1 MTAGEAHVQAAFGLS
16 YETTVALLTFL
27 CLSAAS
33 LGTLLVYDRLPAH
46 HRDDKTLDTVRLVA
60 NIFVML
66 SSLVLGL
73 MVSSASSNF
82 AEVDKAVHAYATEI
96 ILLDRALRG
105 LGPDGDPAR
114 AELLGYVTVIVGSRG
129 VERPALPA
137 ENKSAEA
144 TLRDI
149 GVKLA
154 ALRPSDPEM
163 ISGREQAKAQ
173 VNTLLRSR
181 WGLVDRT
188 EGSVPF
194 PLVVSLVLWLSMTM
208 ASFGYRAPKNAVVMT
223 SFVVASMLLAGAILL
238 ILDMAK
244 PFDGPI
250 QASSE
255 PFIRALAE
263 LKL

>member
-1 MTAGEAHVQAAFGLS
+1 LAYH
-16 YETTVALLTFL
+16 
-27 CLSAAS
+27 
-33 LGTLLVYDRLPAH
+33 RLPAH
-46 HRDDKTLDTVRLVA
+46 HRNDETLHTVRLVA

-82 AEVDKAVHAYATEI
+82 GEVDKAVHAYATEI
-96 ILLDRALRG
+96 ILLDRALRD
-105 LGPDGDPAR
+105 LGTDGDPAR
-114 AELLGYVTVIVGSRG
+114 AELIGYVAMIVGSRG
-129 VERPALPA
+129 VERPALPSESTTA
-137 ENKSAEA
+137 EGK
-144 TLRDI
+144 LRDI
-149 GVKLA
+149 GGKLA
-154 ALRPSDPEM
+154 TLRLKDPEM
-163 ISGREQAKAQ
+163 ISAREQAKAQ

-181 WGLVDRT
+181 WSLLDRT

-208 ASFGYRAPKNAVVMT
+208 ASFGYRAPRNAVVMT
-223 SFVVASMLLAGAILL
+223 SFVVGSALLAGAILL

-255 PFIRALAE
+255 PFVRALAE

>member
-1 MTAGEAHVQAAFGLS
+1 MGADVQAALGLS
-16 YETTVALLTFL
+16 YEAMVAFLTFACL
-27 CLSAAS
+27 CVAS
-33 LGTLLVYDRLPAH
+33 LGTLFAYHRLPAH
-46 HRDDKTLDTVRLVA
+46 HRDGETLKAVQLVA

-82 AEVDKAVHAYATEI
+82 AEVEKAVHAYATEI

-105 LGPDGDPAR
+105 LGEDGDPAR
-114 AELLGYVTVIVGSRG
+114 AELVRYVTTIVGSKAI
-129 VERPALPA
+129 ERPSLPT
-137 ENKSAEA
+137 ESTTAEA
-144 TLRDI
+144 RLRDI

-154 ALRPSDPEM
+154 TLQPTDPEM
-163 ISGREQAKAQ
+163 ISAREQAKAQ

-181 WGLVDRT
+181 WGLLDRT

-194 PLVVSLVLWLSMTM
+194 PLIVSLVLWLSMTM
-208 ASFGYRAPKNAVVMT
+208 ASFGYCAPKNAVVIT
-223 SFVVASMLLAGAILL
+223 SFVVGSALLAGAILL

-255 PFIRALAE
+255 PFVRALAE